1 MIFPPRFGEAR
12 DLRRISEEREEKP
25 EAPKLPKPKKAE
37 PVKEKVVFKEVNKK
51 AVKRVVDST
60 SSCSASKATPSPRSW
75 CTTDPPGRRCTIFGM
90 WWTTGGTTRNLG
102 RNSSTWT
109 FRSRLSTHGC
119 KMSEYNLRSKA
130 RRIRFPPQTEEED
143 PSKEEQRR
151 KWYADLRKDV
161 AKKKVAVPPPN
172 PEEEGN
178 RPIPTP
184 PTARDAR
191 AEARELRRNEVEK
204 PEAPK
209 RKTPKK
215 AEQVRETIKIK
226 EVKRVKRVVDKK
238 KK

>member
-1 MIFPPRFGEAR
+1 MNG
-12 DLRRISEEREEKP
+12 
-25 EAPKLPKPKKAE
+25 
-37 PVKEKVVFKEVNKK
+37 
-51 AVKRVVDST
+51 
-60 SSCSASKATPSPRSW
+60 
-75 CTTDPPGRRCTIFGM
+75 
-90 WWTTGGTTRNLG
+90 
-102 RNSSTWT
+102 
-109 FRSRLSTHGC
+109 
-119 KMSEYNLRSKA
+119 YNLRPRK
-130 RRIRFPPQTEEED
+130 IRFPPPTGEED
-143 PSKEEQRR
+143 PSTKEKWR
-151 KWYADLRKDV
+151 KWVATLRKDV
-161 AKKKVAVPPPN
+161 AKEKVAVPPPN

-226 EVKRVKRVVDKK
+226 EVKRVVDKK